1 MMWFR
6 LLLLLWFWLPASPAP
21 ASPAPA
27 SPATASP
34 APASAGAQSAPLPAA
49 PAPPAPVVAS
59 PAPVVASPVPPAPQG
74 LSVAAHF
81 AAGVK
86 ALTQAQSETDTL
98 AAVAHF
104 QAILDRQVVH
114 EDVYYNLGN
123 AYFQLNRLGPAVY
136 HFEKALTVHPGHAA
150 ARYNLGLTRQLLAQ
164 RYKDELVHPG
174 RQGTWTRLVTSFSD
188 ATLTLV
194 FLTLWVLL
202 FGALLALYFISRP
215 LLRLTLV
222 TAAVIL
228 GLGSAVFGTLMIGR
242 EIHDRTV
249 HYAIVLPDEV
259 EVREAPQT
267 SANRAFV
274 LHAGHRVQTGA
285 SERSWVKILLPNGM
299 EGWLERR
306 DLGLL

>member
-1 MMWFR
+1 MTWLH
-6 LLLLLWFWLPASPAP
+6 LLLSLWLSQPAP
-21 ASPAPA
+21 APSAVTPAPA
-27 SPATASP
+27 AAT
-34 APASAGAQSAPLPAA
+34 LT
-49 PAPPAPVVAS
+49 
-59 PAPVVASPVPPAPQG
+59 PVPAAPQG
-74 LSVAAHF
+74 LSIAAHF
-81 AAGVK
+81 SAGVQ
-86 ALTQAQSETDTL
+86 ALTQARGEADTL

-104 QAILDRQVVH
+104 QAILDRGVVH

-123 AYFQLNRLGPAVY
+123 AYFHLNRLGPAVY
-136 HFEKALTVHPGHAA
+136 HFEKALAVHPGHAA

-174 RQGTWTRLVTSFSD
+174 RPGTWTRLVSAFSD

-194 FLTLWVLL
+194 FLSFWVFL
-202 FGALLALYFISRP
+202 FAALLALYFIRRP
-215 LLRLTLV
+215 LVRLTLV

-242 EIHDRTV
+242 EIHDRTTR
-249 HYAIVLPDEV
+249 HAIVLPDEV
-259 EVREAPQT
+259 EVREAPQA

-285 SERSWVKILLPNGM
+285 SERAWVKIVLPNGM

-306 DLGLL
+306 DLGML